1 MKNTGKVL
9 QENREK
15 QNMTISEVALATKI
29 NPRVL
34 QAMEEGNMDKLPA
47 ISFLRGFIRSY
58 AGHLKI
64 DGDQLL
70 ALFNEEL
77 NIQPQATEE
86 LGAPSKVPEKKES
99 SSIPWYQDLPILKD
113 TSLTSKSLVAGGIIL
128 LIGLI
133 IGVKGVVEKY
143 EKEGHVSD
151 APEDIVG
158 LKHESETASE
168 EGDQLRT
175 AKSEASTLQ
184 SDTAKSEL
192 SRSTANETKKTPV
205 PALPP
210 NQNPVPSKQII
221 GTGGPKL
228 PVETSPAQKPVAE
241 IKVTPPVSSAAI
253 PAKLSDQP
261 VNKPLEGASPKAALN
276 TLKNPI
282 EEGAA
287 PVGVKGGAQEI
298 IIEALDKVEV
308 SFRVDGGELKKVALQ
323 PEQVHT
329 IKGKSSVTIDLMDGG
344 AVNIIHN
351 GIDKG
356 VPGDLGKS
364 KKLKYP

>member
-34 QAMEEGNMDKLPA
+34 QAMEAGNMDKLPA
-47 ISFLRGFIRSY
+47 ISFLRGFVRSY
-58 AGHLKI
+58 AGHLKM

-77 NIQPQATEE
+77 NVQPQVTEE
-86 LGAPSKVPEKKES
+86 LRVPNKEPEKKEG
-99 SSIPWYQDLPILKD
+99 SSISWYHNLPILKD
-113 TSLTSKSLVAGGIIL
+113 TSLTSKSLVAGSIIL

-133 IGVKGVVEKY
+133 VGVKGIVEKY
-143 EKEGHVSD
+143 EKEGHVSN

-158 LKHESETASE
+158 LKHESETNID

-175 AKSEASTLQ
+175 AKSVGSAVQPE
-184 SDTAKSEL
+184 TAKSDL
-192 SRSTANETKKTPV
+192 SRSTANETKKSPV
-205 PALPP
+205 LALPP
-210 NQNPVPSKQII
+210 NQNPEPSKQIN
-221 GTGGPKL
+221 GAGGPKP
-228 PVETSPAQKPVAE
+228 PVEPVLNKPIAD
-241 IKVTPPVSSAAI
+241 IKVTPSVSPAAV

-261 VNKPLEGASPKAALN
+261 VNKTLEGESPKAVLN
-276 TLKNPI
+276 TVKNPT

-287 PVGVKGGAQEI
+287 QVGLKGGTQEI

-308 SFRVDGGELKKVALQ
+308 TFRIDGGDLKKVALQ

>member
-34 QAMEEGNMDKLPA
+34 QAMEAGNMDKLPA

-58 AGHLKI
+58 AGHLKM

-70 ALFNEEL
+70 TLFNEEL
-77 NIQPQATEE
+77 NVQPQVIEE
-86 LGAPSKVPEKKES
+86 LGVPNKEPERKER
-99 SSIPWYQDLPILKD
+99 SSIPWYHNLPILKD
-113 TSLTSKSLVAGGIIL
+113 TSLTSKSLVASGIIL

-133 IGVKGVVEKY
+133 IGVKGIVEKY

-158 LKHESETASE
+158 LKHENETNID

-175 AKSEASTLQ
+175 AKSEGSAVQ
-184 SDTAKSEL
+184 SETSKSDL
-192 SRSTANETKKTPV
+192 SRSTANETKKTPL

-210 NQNPVPSKQII
+210 SQNPEPSKQIN

-228 PVETSPAQKPVAE
+228 PVETPVHKPIAE
-241 IKVTPPVSSAAI
+241 AKVTPPVSAAPA

-261 VNKPLEGASPKAALN
+261 VNKTLEGVSPKAVLN
-276 TLKNPI
+276 TLKNPT
-282 EEGAA
+282 EVGAA
-287 PVGVKGGAQEI
+287 PVALKGGTQEI

-308 SFRVDGGELKKVALQ
+308 SFRIDGGELKKIALQ

-329 IKGKSSVTIDLMDGG
+329 IKGKSSVSIDLVDGG